1 MTKFSI
7 RLLTLACFA
16 VALAAVPV
24 STPAKAATRRH
35 ATTVKKK
42 HTKMHPAGQMQAPA
56 ASQYPRNMS
65 EDPDR
70 KAGGGY

>member
-1 MTKFSI
+1 MTQFVI

-16 VALAAVPV
+16 VALATVPAG
-24 STPAKAATRRH
+24 TPAKAATDSS
-35 ATTVKKK
+35 TTTKKK
-42 HTKMHPAGQMQAPA
+42 HTKMHPAVQMQAPA

-70 KAGGGY
+70 KAVGGY

>member
-1 MTKFSI
+1 MTQFVI
-7 RLLTLACFA
+7 RLLMFSVFA
-16 VALAAVPV
+16 VALAVVPV
-24 STPAKAATRRH
+24 STPAKAATDG
-35 ATTVKKK
+35 TTTAKKK

-70 KAGGGY
+70 RTGGY

>member
-1 MTKFSI
+1 MTRFSI

-16 VALAAVPV
+16 VALAAV
-24 STPAKAATRRH
+24 SMNTPANAA
-35 ATTVKKK
+35 ADSSAAVKKK
-42 HTKMHPAGQMQAPA
+42 HTKLHPAGQMQAPA

-65 EDPDR
+65 EDPGR

>member
-1 MTKFSI
+1 MTQFVI
-7 RLLTLACFA
+7 RLLMFSVFA
-16 VALAAVPV
+16 VALAVVPV
-24 STPAKAATRRH
+24 AGPAKAATDGT
-35 ATTVKKK
+35 TTVKKK

-70 KAGGGY
+70 RTGGY

>member
-1 MTKFSI
+1 MTRFSI

-16 VALAAVPV
+16 VALAAVPMV
-24 STPAKAATRRH
+24 GPAKAAADGT
-35 ATTVKKK
+35 TTVKKK
-42 HTKMHPAGQMQAPA
+42 HTKIHPAGQMQAPA

-65 EDPDR
+65 EDPGR

>member
-1 MTKFSI
+1 MTQIVI
-7 RLLTLACFA
+7 RLLMFSVFA
-16 VALAAVPV
+16 VALAAVPMN
-24 STPAKAATRRH
+24 TPAKAATDG
-35 ATTVKKK
+35 TTSAKKK
-42 HTKMHPAGQMQAPA
+42 HTKMHPAGQMQTPA